1 MSELIFEAGLLKMV
15 LDGSIHCDSEK
26 IFVNS
31 IDSYKYPFEDFL
43 EYTCN
48 LLECRERDQSIKNIK
63 LFIIM
68 GPVEKLEVYKKQ
80 WDTKIQ
86 EYFND
91 ILNEN
96 LQAQEKKV
104 DLSTNFFPSL
114 DLLIRLYLNHLI
126 DNKTV
131 YYPRGL
137 LIQNQDLSML
147 VYYRSIDFKTD
158 ELDDVREILDI
169 WIEKENP
176 MLMGYQVLIRSFI
189 LKKMIGRRII
199 STLPDQTDS
208 NWTLLLEGGV
218 ILPLSDS
225 FEKGIAK
232 INSAHL
238 GMWTYGEIE
247 DIILNPAYYVGRHY
261 EPCDLFLE
269 WQYVFFYAIASLRL
283 DLKYDKHQLFFL
295 HQNFLKFIENNI
307 CKYRLSDILMN
318 QSEVINFFYFIISQ
332 IKLYLIGQEEEGISK
347 NVLLLMRS
355 RYCYL
360 PVIYEL
366 VSINHPMLIEESL
379 ANTPFKDDI
388 WCSLLEKL
396 KIITKPHEKGIILEE
411 IATYFIKSIAGLK
424 ITGRRKR
431 GKREEVDIYFC
442 NVSLDARLWELGA
455 LIIVECKN
463 HKKKSTVSDIRNLI
477 PVMDTKGIKSAI
489 IFSTLGFT
497 KDALDEIENQYF
509 NGKLILTV
517 EFNELKELS
526 ETNLPYTFLVNKI
539 EKIMEKYED
548 DLRIAY

>member
-1 MSELIFEAGLLKMV
+1 MV
-15 LDGSIHCDSEK
+15 LYGSIHCDSEE
-26 IFVNS
+26 IFVRS
-31 IDSYKYPFEDFL
+31 IDSYKYPFKDFIENACDLL
-43 EYTCN
+43 EYKDK
-48 LLECRERDQSIKNIK
+48 DQSIKNIK
-63 LFIIM
+63 LFIVM
-68 GPVEKLEVYKKQ
+68 GPVESLEVYKKQ

-96 LQAQEKKV
+96 IQAQEMKI
-104 DLSTNFFPSL
+104 DLSTNFFPNL

-126 DNKTV
+126 DNNTV

-137 LIQNQDLSML
+137 LIQNQDLAMM
-147 VYYRSIDFKTD
+147 VYYRSIDFDTD
-158 ELDDVREILDI
+158 DLNDVRDILDI

-176 MLMGYQVLIRSFI
+176 KLMGYQVLIRSFI
-189 LKKMIGRRII
+189 LKKMVGRKII
-199 STLPDQTDS
+199 ATLPDQTDS
-208 NWTLLLEGGV
+208 NWILLLEGGG
-218 ILPLSDS
+218 ILPLIDS
-225 FEKGIAK
+225 FEEGIAK
-232 INSAHL
+232 INSTHL
-238 GMWTYGEIE
+238 GKWTYGEIE
-247 DIILNPAYYVGRHY
+247 DIILNPVYYLGRHY
-261 EPCDLFLE
+261 EPYDLFLE

-283 DLKYDKHQLFFL
+283 DFQYDKHKLFFL
-295 HQNFLKFIENNI
+295 YQNFLKFIENKI
-307 CKYRLSDILMN
+307 CKYSLADTLMN
-318 QSEVINFFYFIISQ
+318 QIEFMKFFSRVISQ
-332 IKLYLIGQEEEGISK
+332 IKAYLIGEEETGVSK
-347 NVLLLMRS
+347 NVLMLMRS

-366 VSINHPMLIEESL
+366 LSISHPKLIEESL
-379 ANTPFKDDI
+379 SNTPFKDDI
-388 WCSLLEKL
+388 WYNLLEQL
-396 KIITKPHEKGIILEE
+396 SIIINPYEKGIILEE
-411 IATYFIKSIAGLK
+411 IATYLINSISGIK

-463 HKKKSTVSDIRNLI
+463 HKKKSTVSDIRNLV

-526 ETNLPYTFLVNKI
+526 ETNLPYTFLVSKI
-539 EKIMEKYED
+539 EKIMELYKD